1 MKKILKTL
9 FVIIIIFSLSA
20 CKNNSNYIIRNVE
33 WNMSTEQ
40 VIKSEEKLTDTG
52 EGYQYDDNT
61 YMYSDAVMYDLPCSI
76 VYKFNDSDKLTSIGF
91 MFDSTKDNFEFL
103 NKYLKE
109 NYGESTS
116 DSVDDMST
124 VYKWEMDDFVLSL
137 VFMDYESDYF
147 SKHLLSVLYDIIPQ

>member
-9 FVIIIIFSLSA
+9 FVIIVIFSLSA
-20 CKNNSNYIIRNVE
+20 CKNNSNCIIRNVE
-33 WNMSTEQ
+33 WNMSMEQ

-52 EGYQYDDNT
+52 EGYQYDDNI

-116 DSVDDMST
+116 DSVDDMF
-124 VYKWEMDDFVLSL
+124 Y
-137 VFMDYESDYF
+137 
-147 SKHLLSVLYDIIPQ
+147 H